1 MKINLHEKCRLIGVV
16 NFLEQENHKNKLGM
30 VKHFKFMNYPG

>member
-16 NFLEQENHKNKLGM
+16 NFLEQKNHKNKLGM
-30 VKHFKFMNYPG
+30 LKTFQVYE